1 MKRCHPGSIRDAAAR
16 SVERPDPGRPERQ
29 NRKEAEVDPIELLM
43 TEHRLIERA
52 LDAMDAWITTLSPE
66 SEADDKEELARFVS
80 FIRGF
85 ADAYHHGKEEDIL
98 FVAMVDHGFPREVG
112 PIPVML
118 REHDMGRSL
127 VGVLDG
133 LAKQPATWSEQD
145 RETLAR
151 TVREFSALL
160 RQHIQKEDQI
170 LYPMADT
177 RLPQPVKEEM
187 SRRFQA
193 FEEQQSSSGEHQRL
207 HTLADAL
214 IKAHTP

>member
-29 NRKEAEVDPIELLM
+29 NRKESEVDPIELLM

-98 FVAMVDHGFPREVG
+98 FVA
-112 PIPVML
+112 
-118 REHDMGRSL
+118 
-127 VGVLDG
+127 LDG

-177 RLPQPVKEEM
+177 RLPEPVKEEM

>member
-1 MKRCHPGSIRDAAAR
+1 
-16 SVERPDPGRPERQ
+16 VE
-29 NRKEAEVDPIELLM
+29 AIELLM
-43 TEHRLIERA
+43 QEHRLIERA
-52 LDAMDAWITTLSPE
+52 LDAMEGWITTLGPGSE
-66 SEADDKEELARFVS
+66 SDDKAELARFVS

-98 FVAMVDHGFPREVG
+98 FVVMVEHGFPREVG

-118 REHDMGRSL
+118 REHDLGRSL
-127 VGVLDG
+127 VSVLDG

-145 RETLAR
+145 RDTLAR

-177 RLPQPVKEEM
+177 RLPEPVKEEM
-187 SRRFQA
+187 FRRFQV
-193 FEEQQSSSGEHQRL
+193 FEEQQTSSGEQQRL
-207 HTLADAL
+207 RALGDAL
-214 IKAHTP
+214 IEAHIP

>member
-1 MKRCHPGSIRDAAAR
+1 M
-16 SVERPDPGRPERQ
+16 
-29 NRKEAEVDPIELLM
+29 DPIELLM
-43 TEHRLIERA
+43 TEHRLIEKG
-52 LDAMDAWITTLSPE
+52 LDAMDGWLTTLSPGSE
-66 SEADDKEELARFVS
+66 SDDKDELARFVS

-98 FVAMVDHGFPREVG
+98 FVAMVDH
-112 PIPVML
+112 
-118 REHDMGRSL
+118 
-127 VGVLDG
+127 LDG

-145 RETLAR
+145 RDTLAR

-177 RLPQPVKEEM
+177 RLPEPVKEEI

-193 FEEQQSSSGEHQRL
+193 FEAQQSSSGEHQRL
-207 HTLADAL
+207 HALADAL
-214 IKAHTP
+214 IKAHIP

>member
-1 MKRCHPGSIRDAAAR
+1 M
-16 SVERPDPGRPERQ
+16 E
-29 NRKEAEVDPIELLM
+29 PIDLLM
-43 TEHRLIERA
+43 TEHRLIERG
-52 LDAMDAWITTLSPE
+52 LDAMEGWITTVGPE
-66 SEADDKEELARFVS
+66 GEPNDKEELARFVS

-98 FVAMVDHGFPREVG
+98 FVAMVDHGFPRDVG

-118 REHDMGRSL
+118 REHDLGRSL
-127 VGVLDG
+127 VSVLDG

-145 RETLAR
+145 RDTLAR
-151 TVREFSALL
+151 TVGEFSALL

-177 RLPQPVKEEM
+177 RLPDPVKEEM

-193 FEEQQSSSGEHQRL
+193 FEEQQTKSGEQQRL
-207 HTLADAL
+207 HALADAL
-214 IKAHTP
+214 IKAHLP

>member
-1 MKRCHPGSIRDAAAR
+1 M
-16 SVERPDPGRPERQ
+16 Q
-29 NRKEAEVDPIELLM
+29 PIELLM
-43 TEHRLIERA
+43 TEHRLIERG
-52 LDAMDAWITTLSPE
+52 LDAMEGWLSTLIPE
-66 SEADDKEELARFVS
+66 TESDDKEELARFVS

-98 FVAMVDHGFPREVG
+98 FVAMVDHGFPRDVG

-118 REHDMGRSL
+118 REHDQGRSL
-127 VGVLDG
+127 VSVLEG
-133 LAKQPATWSEQD
+133 LAKQPATWSEHD
-145 RETLAR
+145 RDTLAR
-151 TVREFSALL
+151 TVREFTALL

-177 RLPQPVKEEM
+177 RLPETVKEEM

-193 FEEQQSSSGEHQRL
+193 FEEQQTSSGEHQRL

-214 IKAHTP
+214 IKAHIP